1 MCNLRRPF
9 LFPHNQ
15 YNNLLNQIISTH
27 HKDRRCYEKRNTK
40 VFIRTA
46 EKYGSVDSSVSPE
59 CLNNVKCGSLST
71 AGDSQ
76 GVGVLPC

>member
-1 MCNLRRPF
+1 M
-9 LFPHNQ
+9 
-15 YNNLLNQIISTH
+15 
-27 HKDRRCYEKRNTK
+27 DRRCYEKRNTK

-46 EKYGSVDSSVSPE
+46 EKYGSSSVSPE

-76 GVGVLPC
+76 GIGV

>member
-1 MCNLRRPF
+1 MWNLRRPF

-15 YNNLLNQIISTH
+15 YNNLWNQIISTH
-27 HKDRRCYEKRNTK
+27 QMDRRCYEKRNTK

-46 EKYGSVDSSVSPE
+46 EKCGSVGSSVSPE
-59 CLNNVKCGSLST
+59 CPNNVKCGSRST

-76 GVGVLPC
+76 GVGV